1 MKKTKK
7 KSDASP
13 RAEAKV
19 PEGLK
24 PDPLA
29 YRLNGTCK
37 NEKQK
42 ELVKAIID
50 HEVTFITGPA
60 GTGKSYVGLM
70 TALKLLRDRDRG
82 YQKIVLIYP
91 VELSQEEN
99 LGYLKGTLEDK
110 LETYTETDLYT
121 MEKILGPKD
130 GPEIVK
136 RLREEGYIEVRTAA
150 FLRGATLDNSIV
162 VVSEA
167 QNFGKETFLKI
178 LSRIGENSKYIFN
191 ADEAQLDATS
201 IKRGKQTGGL
211 RYAIEKLTRLPEIAH
226 VEFSLEDVVRN
237 PLISKILALWDP
249 ARYSA
254 FAELS
259 AFAESSAFAEQAPI
273 TPENNGTE
281 NTGEI

>member
-1 MKKTKK
+1 MGKK
-7 KSDASP
+7 KEKQVSSEP
-13 RAEAKV
+13 
-19 PEGLK
+19 LK

-42 ELVKAIID
+42 ELVRTILAKEI
-50 HEVTFITGPA
+50 TFITGPA

-70 TALKLLRDRDRG
+70 TALKLLRDKDRG

-91 VELSQEEN
+91 VELCQEEN

-110 LETYTETDLYT
+110 LEPYTETDLYT
-121 MEKILGPKD
+121 MEKILGKE

-150 FLRGATLDNSIV
+150 FLRGATIDNSIV

-167 QNFGKETFLKI
+167 QNFGRETFLKI

-201 IKRGKQTGGL
+201 LKKGRQSSGL
-211 RYAIEKLTRLPEIAH
+211 RYAIDRLTKLPEIGH
-226 VEFSLEDVVRN
+226 IEFGLGDVVRN
-237 PLISKILALWDP
+237 PLISKILELWDP
-249 ARYSA
+249 ERYG
-254 FAELS
+254 
-259 AFAESSAFAEQAPI
+259 
-273 TPENNGTE
+273 NNGTE